1 LKKELGENWPRFLSK
16 KGSKQILG
24 KQTRHNNTG
33 TSPDADE
40 PKKSPRTEEMSN
52 VEAKLTL
59 KKNLV
64 KTDQVFCVK
73 KEIL

>member
-1 LKKELGENWPRFLSK
+1 LSK
-16 KGSKQILG
+16 KGNKQVLG

-33 TSPDADE
+33 MPPDPDE
-40 PKKSPRTEEMSN
+40 PKKSPRTEEMSQI
-52 VEAKLTL
+52 EAKLTL

-64 KTDQVFCVK
+64 KTDRVFCLK

>member
-1 LKKELGENWPRFLSK
+1 M
-16 KGSKQILG
+16 
-24 KQTRHNNTG
+24 HNNTG
-33 TSPDADE
+33 TSPDPDE

-52 VEAKLTL
+52 LEAKLTL

-64 KTDQVFCVK
+64 KTDRGFCLK